1 MFCVACCDDN
11 APWLEQFAQ
20 QLSRLLRARGT
31 PYRIYT
37 YPNGEALM
45 ADLADPN
52 NAMHLLFLDIM
63 LAEEDGLAL
72 AARLRAVRPRLPVV
86 LMSSSAEFA
95 LSGYA
100 VHPAHYLL
108 KPISDEALGGALD
121 YCMSLRS
128 TPEPLVFRWQK
139 AEKVLPVGEILYVEV
154 FDALLKVHTRTGTVY
169 QTTGHLS
176 QLELKLPPGQFFRCH
191 KSYLVNLDYVEGIRR
206 YSLLLTGGHTVPV
219 SKQNYTAV
227 KQAYLSYSSRRLG

>member
-1 MFCVACCDDN
+1 
-11 APWLEQFAQ
+11 
-20 QLSRLLRARGT
+20 
-31 PYRIYT
+31 
-37 YPNGEALM
+37 M

-52 NAMHLLFLDIM
+52 NAMHVLFLDIM

-176 QLELKLPPGQFFRCH
+176 QLELKLPAGQFFF
-191 KSYLVNLDYVEGIRR
+191 
-206 YSLLLTGGHTVPV
+206 
-219 SKQNYTAV
+219 
-227 KQAYLSYSSRRLG
+227 SSWRL

>member
-31 PYRIYT
+31 PYRLYT

-176 QLELKLPPGQFFRCH
+176 QLELKLPAGQFFRCH
-191 KSYLVNLDYVEGIRR
+191 KSYLVNFSRVVSVSNNSVIMENGDILPISQPKAKSFKSDFLR
-206 YSLLLTGGHTVPV
+206 YA
-219 SKQNYTAV
+219 KTAV
-227 KQAYLSYSSRRLG
+227 